1 MQFTRQ
7 QHWQFLE
14 DELKAET
21 EEYKKKFLSPAM
33 SLLKDSGE
41 MFVGQLVALKDGEM
55 IVRFSNNRSLP
66 RKGEFLLCMLLQQ
79 ELRNY
84 RNWGDCTYRDL
95 YKNRYNAS
103 DSVCIWHSA
112 SPDKEYSLVGFSRV
126 SLDFAQQV
134 AETPGV
140 ILVFAPQ
147 RPPIDY
153 MLNLQRLVREEL
165 TPSLSSVLDA
175 NYQCN
180 PQSNSLIKSEDTAD
194 YVYKQLLLT
203 NSMILQGPPGTGK
216 TYLIAE
222 LCARLCSEG
231 KSVLVTAMTNRALME
246 IAGKPALSQMLQS
259 EHVFKTNITID
270 EHKENKH
277 LEPISHISPM
287 PSCLI
292 LSTYYIASGFAAEL
306 SLPLPFDCVIMDEA
320 SQALLAMFG
329 ACKKMGK
336 RCLWVGDTKQ
346 LAPIVSLNRDRIRFG
361 EYGHMVDGFNLM
373 VESGKYPVFQLTKT
387 YRFGQRAADYTGL
400 FYNNTLIAN
409 PRKAPLQYPSLKKIL
424 NKEGGPSLVL
434 TDMDAGVAFSEFAL
448 SMTAFIIQSIL
459 NDKTSTEIAVLTCM
473 RSTAKALQ
481 RAINQKIGANKNV
494 RIDTVAR
501 TQGLT
506 TDFAIFYVPN
516 MSYLRTLEQHL
527 FNVATSRA
535 KEHTIIIADRDVLAF
550 PTIPP
555 VVRLYLE
562 KLKGDQMVYVPA
574 RMQKKTAQIIHW
586 ELFNEHL

>member
-153 MLNLQRLVREEL
+153 MLNLQRLVRDEF

-194 YVYKQLLLT
+194 YVYKQLLLA
-203 NSMILQGPPGTGK
+203 NSMILQGPPGTVK

-409 PRKAPLQYPSLKKIL
+409 HRKAPLQYPSLKKIL

-574 RMQKKTAQIIHW
+574 RMQKNTAQINHL

>member
-153 MLNLQRLVREEL
+153 MLNLQRLVRDEF

-194 YVYKQLLLT
+194 YVYKQLLLA

-329 ACKKMGK
+329 ACKKNGK
-336 RCLWVGDTKQ
+336 EVLVG
-346 LAPIVSLNRDRIRFG
+346 R
-361 EYGHMVDGFNLM
+361 
-373 VESGKYPVFQLTKT
+373 
-387 YRFGQRAADYTGL
+387 
-400 FYNNTLIAN
+400 
-409 PRKAPLQYPSLKKIL
+409 
-424 NKEGGPSLVL
+424 
-434 TDMDAGVAFSEFAL
+434 
-448 SMTAFIIQSIL
+448 
-459 NDKTSTEIAVLTCM
+459 
-473 RSTAKALQ
+473 
-481 RAINQKIGANKNV
+481 
-494 RIDTVAR
+494 
-501 TQGLT
+501 
-506 TDFAIFYVPN
+506 
-516 MSYLRTLEQHL
+516 
-527 FNVATSRA
+527 
-535 KEHTIIIADRDVLAF
+535 
-550 PTIPP
+550 
-555 VVRLYLE
+555 
-562 KLKGDQMVYVPA
+562 
-574 RMQKKTAQIIHW
+574 
-586 ELFNEHL
+586 

>member
-66 RKGEFLLCMLLQQ
+66 RKGEFLLCMLLPQ

-165 TPSLSSVLDA
+165 IPSLSSVLDA

-259 EHVFKTNITID
+259 GHVFKTNITID

-409 PRKAPLQYPSLKKIL
+409 HRKAPLQYPSLKKIL

-574 RMQKKTAQIIHW
+574 RMQKKTAQINHW

>member
-153 MLNLQRLVREEL
+153 MLNLQRLVRDEF

-216 TYLIAE
+216 TYLIGE

-409 PRKAPLQYPSLKKIL
+409 HRKAPLQYPSLKKIL

-506 TDFAIFYVPN
+506 TDLTIFYVPN

-555 VVRLYLE
+555 VVRMYLE

-574 RMQKKTAQIIHW
+574 RMQKKTAQINHL